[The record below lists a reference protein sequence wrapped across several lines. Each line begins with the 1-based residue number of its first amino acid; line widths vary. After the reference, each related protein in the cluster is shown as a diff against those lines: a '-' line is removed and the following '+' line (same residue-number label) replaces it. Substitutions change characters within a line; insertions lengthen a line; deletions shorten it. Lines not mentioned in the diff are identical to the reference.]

1 MTTLLTGLPDGTP
14 RPAAGNRPLRL
25 DPARV
30 WIVREG
36 RIDVFATRLDGAG
49 EPTGRRRHLFR
60 LEAGDPVFG
69 LGEDPESGRALL
81 AVGAPGTMLA
91 EYGLGEIEA
100 LARDPGTRPCFDELV
115 QHWVERVWDG
125 LVGRATVRRAT
136 GGGIGEEVWLPTG
149 FNLRPDPAVAWL
161 HADEGEL
168 RLLGRRSAAVLPGG
182 IVPLTRRGWAEAVV
196 PSRVRLLD
204 TAAVLEAEGPEGVW
218 SALAR
223 LHDVAMEL
231 AVERARAE
239 EKAYRDRLQ
248 AREKARAAGMATGL
262 SRLASTL
269 ESARQKLGMRMRP
282 AAAGDEDAL
291 FAAFRIVAQAQ
302 GLEVEPPVEAPP
314 VKDPIQGLAR
324 ACRVRARRV
333 VLREGWWREDNGPLL
348 GRWNGRSVPLALL
361 PVRGGGYEAYDPADR
376 SRIRLDEAAAAE
388 VGPTAYMIYRPFPP
402 EALNPL
408 EVLGFGLHGCRPDVV
423 TALAAALLGAVL
435 GLVLPL
441 ATGMLFESIIPGAD
455 RGQLVQMTMVLLA
468 VALAGSLFTV
478 VRGLAVV
485 RIESRT
491 AASIQAAVWDRLIA
505 LPLPFFRG
513 YSAGELATRAMN
525 VEEIRR
531 LMTGAVVTGLLAG
544 LFSLS
549 NLILLFHY
557 DLLLGAVGTGLIGV
571 SLVSSVGIGL
581 LQLRS
586 QRSILASRSRISGMM
601 LQFLTG
607 ISKLKLAGAEAQAFS
622 LWARAFGEQRDRQ
635 YHNRA
640 LGIRLAVFNAA
651 YPVVCSIILFSLG
664 ARTLGT
670 ENAMGTG
677 EFLGFTAAFGLCLG
691 AVLSTS
697 TAIMQALNAVPLYEQ
712 VKPILHTRPEVRP
725 GKDDPGEL
733 SGAIEL
739 QHVSF
744 RYQADGPQVLRDVSV
759 RVAPGEFVAF
769 VGPSGSGKST
779 CFRLLLGFDVP
790 EVGSVAYD
798 EQDLAGLD
806 VEAVR
811 RQMGVVLQ
819 SGRVMSGDLFTNI
832 VGSSTATL
840 DDAWEAARMAGLDED
855 IRRMPMGMHTMVS
868 DGGGT
873 LSGGQRQRLMIA
885 RAIVGRPRILLMDE
899 ATSALDNRTQAIVS
913 ESLDRLRATRV
924 VIAHRLSTILHA
936 DRIHVLVAGEIVES
950 GSFQELMAL
959 DGVFAAM
966 ARRQLA

>member
-1 MTTLLTGLPDGTP
+1 MTTTFTGLPDGTP

-25 DPARV
+25 DPACV
-30 WIVREG
+30 WIVRAG
-36 RIDVFATRLDGAG
+36 RIDVFATRLDADG
-49 EPTGRRRHLFR
+49 EPAGTRRHLFR

-69 LGEDPESGRALL
+69 LGEDPASGRALL

-91 EYGLGEIEA
+91 EYGLAEIEA
-100 LARDPGTRPCFDELV
+100 LAADAGTRPLFHELV
-115 QHWVERVWDG
+115 QHWTERVWDG

-136 GGGIGEEVWLPTG
+136 GGGIGEEVMLPTG
-149 FNLRPDPAVAWL
+149 FNLRPDPSVVWL
-161 HADEGEL
+161 DPVEGAL
-168 RLLGRRSAAVLPGG
+168 RLLGRPSAPLHPGE
-182 IVPLTRRGWAEAVV
+182 IVPLTRHGWAEAVE

-204 TAAVLEAEGPEGVW
+204 TATVLAEQGAEGVW
-218 SALAR
+218 RALAR
-223 LHDVAMEL
+223 LHHAAMEL
-231 AVERARAE
+231 AVERARADE
-239 EKAYRDRLQ
+239 AAYRDRLQ
-248 AREKARAAGMATGL
+248 AREKARAAGMANGL
-262 SRLASTL
+262 SRLARTL
-269 ESARQKLGMRMRP
+269 ETATQALGTRMRP
-282 AAAGDEDAL
+282 PEGDEDAL
-291 FAAFRIVAQAQ
+291 FAAFRLVAQAQ
-302 GLEVEPPVEAPP
+302 GLRVESPGDRPP
-314 VKDPIQGLAR
+314 VKDPVQALAR
-324 ACRVRARRV
+324 ACRVRARKV

-348 GRWNGRSVPLALL
+348 GRWGDRPAPLALL
-361 PVRGGGYEAYDPADR
+361 PARGGGYEAYDPADR
-376 SRIRLDEAAAAE
+376 SRIRLDEAAAAR
-388 VGPTAYMIYRPFPP
+388 VGPTAYMLYRPFP
-402 EALNPL
+402 A
-408 EVLGFGLHGCRPDVV
+408 EVLRPLDVLRFGLHGCRPDVG

-441 ATGMLFESIIPGAD
+441 ATGMLFEHIIPGAD
-455 RGQLVQMTMVLLA
+455 RGQLLQMTLVLLA
-468 VALAGSLFTV
+468 VALAGALFTV
-478 VRGLAVV
+478 VRGLAIV

-513 YSAGELATRAMN
+513 YTAGDLATRAMN

-549 NLILLFHY
+549 NLVLLFWY

-571 SLVSSVGIGL
+571 SLVASISIGL

-586 QRSILASRSRISGMM
+586 QRSILASRSKISGMM

-640 LGIRLAVFNAA
+640 LGIRLAVFNAG
-651 YPVVCSIILFSLG
+651 YPIVCSIILFSLA

-670 ENAMGTG
+670 EDAMGTG

-691 AVLSTS
+691 AMLSTS
-697 TAIMQALNAVPLYEQ
+697 SAVLQALNTIPLYEQ
-712 VKPILHTRPEVRP
+712 VKPILQTTPEVRP

-759 RVAPGEFVAF
+759 RIDPGQFVAF

-779 CFRLLLGFDVP
+779 CFRLLLGFDAP
-790 EVGSVAYD
+790 EVGSVSYD

-832 VGSSTATL
+832 VGASPATL
-840 DDAWEAARMAGLDED
+840 DDAWEAAQMAGLDED
-855 IRRMPMGMHTMVS
+855 IRRMPMGMHTVVS

-899 ATSALDNRTQAIVS
+899 ATSALDNRTQGIVS

-936 DRIHVLVAGEIVES
+936 DCIHVLVAGEIVES
-950 GSFQELMAL
+950 GTFDELMAL

>member
-1 MTTLLTGLPDGTP
+1 MTTLLSGLPDGTP

-25 DPARV
+25 DPACV

-36 RIDVFATRLDGAG
+36 RIDVFATRLDADG
-49 EPTGRRRHLFR
+49 EPDGKRRHLFR

-69 LGEDPESGRALL
+69 LGEDPASGRALL
-81 AVGAPGTMLA
+81 AIGAPGTMLA
-91 EYGLGEIEA
+91 EYGVAEVEA
-100 LARDPGTRPCFDELV
+100 LARDESTRPEFEDLV
-115 QHWVERVWDG
+115 QRWAERVWDG

-136 GGGIGEEVWLPTG
+136 GGELGEEVWLPSG
-149 FNLRPDPAVAWL
+149 FNLRPDQELVWMDPT
-161 HADEGEL
+161 EGEL
-168 RLLGRRSAAVLPGG
+168 RLLGRRSAPLSPGELMP
-182 IVPLTRRGWAEAVV
+182 VTRRAWAEAVV
-196 PSRVRLLD
+196 ASRVRLLD
-204 TAAVLEAEGPEGVW
+204 TAAVVEAEGAEGVW
-218 SALAR
+218 RALAR
-223 LHDVAMEL
+223 LHHAGMEL

-248 AREKARAAGMATGL
+248 AREKERAKGMAQGL

-269 ESARQKLGMRMRP
+269 DSATQRGGMRMRP
-282 AAAGDEDAL
+282 AEGEGEDTL

-302 GLEVEPPVEAPP
+302 GLEVEPPGDRAQHS
-314 VKDPIQGLAR
+314 DPIQALAR

-348 GRWNGRSVPLALL
+348 GRMADSPVPLALL
-361 PVRGGGYEAYDPADR
+361 PVRGGGYEVCNPADR
-376 SRIRLDEAAAAE
+376 SRVRLDEKSVAAI
-388 VGPTAYMIYRPFPP
+388 GPTAYMIYRPFPS
-402 EALNPL
+402 EPL
-408 EVLGFGLHGCRPDVV
+408 KPMDVLRFGLHGCRPDVV
-423 TALAAALLGAVL
+423 TALVAALLGAGL

-441 ATGMLFESIIPGAD
+441 ATGMLFENIIPGAD
-455 RGQLVQMTMVLLA
+455 RGQLVQMTLILLA
-468 VALAGSLFTV
+468 TALAGALFTV
-478 VRGLAVV
+478 VRGLAIV

-491 AASIQAAVWDRLIA
+491 AASIQGAVWDRLIA

-513 YSAGELATRAMN
+513 FSAGDLATRAMN

-531 LMTGAVVTGLLAG
+531 VMTGAVVTGLLAG
-544 LFSLS
+544 LFSMS
-549 NLILLFHY
+549 NLFLLFYY
-557 DLLLGAVGTGLIGV
+557 DLLLGAVGTLLIGI
-571 SLVSSVGIGL
+571 SLVASVSIGL
-581 LQLRS
+581 MQLRS
-586 QRSILASRSRISGMM
+586 QRSILALRSRISGMM

-607 ISKLKLAGAEAQAFS
+607 ISKLKLAGAEGQAFA
-622 LWARAFGEQRDRQ
+622 LWARAFGEQRDTQ
-635 YHNRA
+635 YRNRT
-640 LGIRLAVFNAA
+640 LGVRLAVFNAA
-651 YPVVCSIILFSLG
+651 YPIVCSIILFTLA

-670 ENAMGTG
+670 DRALGTG
-677 EFLGFTAAFGLCLG
+677 ELLGFTAAFGLCLG

-697 TAIMQALNAVPLYEQ
+697 TAVLQALSAVPLYEQ
-712 VKPILHTRPEVRP
+712 VKPILHTTPEVRP

-739 QHVSF
+739 QHASF

-759 RVAPGEFVAF
+759 RINPGEFVAF

-779 CFRLLLGFDVP
+779 CFRLLLGFDTP
-790 EVGSVAYD
+790 ELGSVAYD

-811 RQMGVVLQ
+811 RQIGVVLQ

-832 VGSSTATL
+832 AGSSAATL

-913 ESLDRLRATRV
+913 ASLDGLRATRV

-950 GSFQELMAL
+950 GSFDELMAL

>member
-1 MTTLLTGLPDGTP
+1 MTTTLSALPDGTP

-25 DPARV
+25 DPGRV

-36 RIDVFATRLDGAG
+36 RIDLFATWLDAEG
-49 EPTGRRRHLFR
+49 EPTGRRRHLVR

-69 LGEDPESGRALL
+69 LGEDPASGRALL
-81 AVGAPGTMLA
+81 AVGAPGTTLA
-91 EYGLGEIEA
+91 EHPLAEVEA
-100 LARDPGTRPCFDELV
+100 LARRPETRAEFQELLGR
-115 QHWVERVWDG
+115 WTERVWDG

-136 GGGIGEEVWLPTG
+136 GGEPGEEVALAAG
-149 FNLRPDPAVAWL
+149 ANLRPDQELVWIAPV
-161 HADEGEL
+161 EGEL
-168 RLLGRRSAAVLPGG
+168 RLLGRAAAPVAPGELF
-182 IVPLTRRGWAEAVV
+182 PLTRRGWAESVG

-204 TAAVLEAEGPEGVW
+204 TAAAVAEEGAAGVW
-218 SALAR
+218 RALAR
-223 LHDVAMEL
+223 LHHAAMAL
-231 AVERARAE
+231 AVERARADE
-239 EKAYRDRLQ
+239 AAYHERLH
-248 AREKARAAGMATGL
+248 AREAARAAEMAGGL

-269 ESARQKLGMRMRP
+269 DAPGEPLGMRP
-282 AAAGDEDAL
+282 ADAAGEDTL
-291 FAAFRIVAQAQ
+291 FAAFRLVAQAQ
-302 GLEVEPPVEAPP
+302 GIPVDPPGDRPQ
-314 VKDPIQGLAR
+314 VKDPVQALAR
-324 ACRVRARRV
+324 GCRVRARRV
-333 VLREGWWREDNGPLL
+333 VLRDGWWREDNGPLL
-348 GRWNGRSVPLALL
+348 GRWSDGNLPLALF
-361 PVRGGGYEAYDPADR
+361 PVRGGGYEAYDPAER
-376 SRIRLDEAAAAE
+376 ARVRLDEASAAR
-388 VGPTAYMIYRPFPP
+388 VGPTAYMVYRPFPA
-402 EALNPL
+402 EALGPL
-408 EVLGFGLHGCRPDVV
+408 DVLRFGLHGCRPDLL
-423 TALAAALLGAVL
+423 TALASALLGAVL

-441 ATGMLFESIIPGAD
+441 ATGMLFETVIPGAD
-455 RGQLVQMTMVLLA
+455 RGQLVQMTMILLA
-468 VALAGSLFTV
+468 CALAGSLFTV
-478 VRGLAVV
+478 VRGIAIV

-491 AASIQAAVWDRLIA
+491 AASVQAAVWDRLIA

-513 YSAGELATRAMN
+513 YSAGDLAMRAMN

-549 NLILLFHY
+549 NLFLLLHY
-557 DLLLGAVGTGLIGV
+557 DLAMGLVGTALIGV
-571 SLVSSVGIGL
+571 SLAASIGMGV

-586 QRSILASRSRISGMM
+586 QRGILALRSRISGMM

-622 LWARAFGEQRDRQ
+622 IWARAFGEQREAQ
-635 YHNRA
+635 YRNRFM
-640 LGIRLAVFNAA
+640 GIRLAVFNAG
-651 YPVVCSIILFSLG
+651 YPIVCSIILFG
-664 ARTLGT
+664 MAARRLGT
-670 ENAMGTG
+670 DDAMGTG
-677 EFLGFTAAFGLCLG
+677 EFLGFAAAFGLCLG

-697 TAIMQALNAVPLYEQ
+697 NAVLQALNAIPLYEQ
-712 VKPILHTRPEVRP
+712 VKPILHTTPEVRP

-744 RYQADGPQVLRDVSV
+744 RYQPGGPQVLRDVSV
-759 RVAPGEFVAF
+759 RIDPGEFVAF

-779 CFRLLLGFDVP
+779 CFRLLLGFDAP
-790 EVGSVAYD
+790 EVGSVSYD

-811 RQMGVVLQ
+811 RQIGVVLQ
-819 SGRVMSGDLFTNI
+819 SGRVMGGDLFTNI

-855 IRRMPMGMHTMVS
+855 IRKMPMGMHTIVS

-873 LSGGQRQRLMIA
+873 LSGGQRQRLLIA
-885 RAIVGRPRILLMDE
+885 RAVVGRPRILLMDE

-913 ESLDRLRATRV
+913 QSLDRLRATRV

-936 DRIHVLVAGEIVES
+936 DRIHVLVAGEIVET
-950 GSFQELMAL
+950 GTYDELMAL

>member
-1 MTTLLTGLPDGTP
+1 MTTLFSGLSEGTP

-25 DPARV
+25 DPACV
-30 WIVREG
+30 WIVRQG
-36 RIDVFATRLDGAG
+36 RIDVFATRLDGEG
-49 EPTGRRRHLFR
+49 QPTGKRRHLFR

-69 LGEDPESGRALL
+69 LGEDPGSGRALL
-81 AVGAPGTMLA
+81 AIGAPGTMLA
-91 EYGLGEIEA
+91 EYPLAEVEA
-100 LARDPGTRPCFDELV
+100 LARDEATRPEFDDLV
-115 QHWVERVWDG
+115 QRWAERVWDG

-136 GGGIGEEVWLPTG
+136 GGDVGGEVWLPKG
-149 FNLRPDPAVAWL
+149 FNLRPDQELVWIDAT
-161 HADEGEL
+161 EGEL
-168 RLLGRRSAAVLPGG
+168 RLLGRRSAPVGPGEM
-182 IVPLTRRGWAEAVV
+182 VPITRRAWAEAVSA
-196 PSRVRLLD
+196 SRVRLLD
-204 TAAVLEAEGPEGVW
+204 TAAVVQAEGAEGVW
-218 SALAR
+218 RALGR
-223 LHDVAMEL
+223 LHHAAMEL
-231 AVERARAE
+231 AVEGARAE

-248 AREKARAAGMATGL
+248 VREKARAAEMAGGL

-269 ESARQKLGMRMRP
+269 EAPKQQMGTRMRP
-282 AAAGDEDAL
+282 AEGADEDAL
-291 FAAFRIVAQAQ
+291 FSAFRIVAQAQ
-302 GLEVEPPVEAPP
+302 GLQVEPPGERAQHS
-314 VKDPIQGLAR
+314 DPIQALAR

-333 VLREGWWREDNGPLL
+333 VLRDGWWREDNGPLL
-348 GRWNGRSVPLALL
+348 GRVADSPVPLALL
-361 PVRGGGYEAYDPADR
+361 PVRGGGYEAVNPADR
-376 SRIRLDEAAAAE
+376 SRVRLDEKSVAGI
-388 VGPTAYMIYRPFPP
+388 GPTAYMVYRPFPS
-402 EALNPL
+402 EPL
-408 EVLGFGLHGCRPDVV
+408 KPMDVLRFGLHGCRPDVAM
-423 TALAAALLGAVL
+423 ALSAALLGAVL

-441 ATGMLFESIIPGAD
+441 ATGMLFENIIPGAD
-455 RGQLVQMTMVLLA
+455 RGQLLQMTLVLLA
-468 VALAGSLFTV
+468 AAVAGALFTV
-478 VRGLAVV
+478 VRGLAIV

-513 YSAGELATRAMN
+513 YSAGELAMRAMN

-531 LMTGAVVTGLLAG
+531 VMTGAVVTGLLAG

-549 NLILLFHY
+549 NLFLLFHY
-557 DLLLGAVGTGLIGV
+557 DVKMGAVGTGLIAV
-571 SLVSSVGIGL
+571 SLAASIGIGV

-607 ISKLKLAGAEAQAFS
+607 ISKLKLAGAESQAFS
-622 LWARAFGEQRDRQ
+622 LWARAFGEQRDTQ
-635 YHNRA
+635 YRNRV
-640 LGIRLAVFNAA
+640 LGIRLAVFNAG
-651 YPVVCSIILFSLG
+651 YPIFCSILLFGL
-664 ARTLGT
+664 AAKKLETP
-670 ENAMGTG
+670 EAMGTG
-677 EFLGFTAAFGLCLG
+677 DFLGFTAAFGLCLG
-691 AVLSTS
+691 SVLSTS
-697 TAIMQALNAVPLYEQ
+697 TAVLQALSAVPLYEQ
-712 VKPILHTRPEVRP
+712 VKPILHTPPEVRP

-733 SGAIEL
+733 SGAIEM

-759 RVAPGEFVAF
+759 RINPGEFVAF

-779 CFRLLLGFDVP
+779 CFRLLLGFDTP
-790 EVGSVAYD
+790 ELGSVAYD

-811 RQMGVVLQ
+811 RQIGVVLQ
-819 SGRVMSGDLFTNI
+819 SGRLMSGDLFTNI
-832 VGSSTATL
+832 AGSSAATL

-855 IRRMPMGMHTMVS
+855 IRKMPMGMHTIVS

-924 VIAHRLSTILHA
+924 VIAHRLSTVIHA
-936 DRIHVLVAGEIVES
+936 DCIHVLVAGEIVES
-950 GSFQELMAL
+950 GSFDELMAL

>member
-1 MTTLLTGLPDGTP
+1 MTTTFPELSGGTL

-36 RIDVFATRLDGAG
+36 RIDVFATRLDAEG
-49 EPTGRRRHLFR
+49 EPTGKRRHLFR

-69 LGEDPESGRALL
+69 LGEDAGSGRALL
-81 AVGAPGTMLA
+81 AVGGPGTVLA
-91 EYGLGEIEA
+91 EHPLSEVEV
-100 LARDPGTRPCFDELV
+100 LAADAETRPLLEDLV
-115 QHWVERVWDG
+115 HRWTERVWDG

-136 GGGIGEEVWLPTG
+136 GGAIGEEVWLPKG
-149 FNLRPDPAVAWL
+149 FNLRPDQPVVWIDAV
-161 HADEGEL
+161 EGDL
-168 RLLGRRSAAVLPGG
+168 RLLGRRSAPVGAGELM
-182 IVPLTRRGWAEAVV
+182 PLTRRGWAEAAT
-196 PSRVRLLD
+196 PARVRLLD
-204 TAAVLEAEGPEGVW
+204 TAAVLESEGAEGVW
-218 SALAR
+218 RALAR
-223 LHDVAMEL
+223 LHHAAMEL

-239 EKAYRDRLQ
+239 EAAYRERLQ
-248 AREKARAAGMATGL
+248 AREKARAAGMAGGL
-262 SRLASTL
+262 ARLAGTL
-269 ESARQKLGMRMRP
+269 QTAKQKLGMRMRP
-282 AAAGDEDAL
+282 PEGAGEDTL
-291 FAAFRIVAQAQ
+291 FAAFRLVAESQ
-302 GLEVEPPVEAPP
+302 GLEVEPPAGPP
-314 VKDPIQGLAR
+314 QAKDPIQSLAR

-333 VLREGWWREDNGPLL
+333 VLREDWWRGDSGPLL
-348 GRWNGRSVPLALL
+348 GRWADRPAPLALL
-361 PVRGGGYEAYDPADR
+361 PIRGGGYEAIDPAER
-376 SRIRLDEAAAAE
+376 TRTRLDERTAAQ
-388 VGPTAYMIYRPFPP
+388 VGPTAFMIYRPFPS
-402 EALNPL
+402 EPL
-408 EVLGFGLHGCRPDVV
+408 KPMDVLRFGLYGCRPDVM

-435 GLVLPL
+435 GLVLPF

-455 RGQLVQMTMVLLA
+455 RGQLMQMTLVLLA
-468 VALAGSLFTV
+468 VALAGALFTV
-478 VRGLAVV
+478 VRGVAIV

-513 YSAGELATRAMN
+513 YSAGELASRAMN

-531 LMTGAVVTGLLAG
+531 VMTGAVVTGLLAG

-549 NLILLFHY
+549 NLGLLFYY
-557 DLLLGAVGTGLIGV
+557 DLLLGAVGTLLITV
-571 SLVSSVGIGL
+571 SLVASIGIGL

-586 QRSILASRSRISGMM
+586 QRSILSARSRINGMM

-622 LWARAFGEQRDRQ
+622 QWARAFGEQRDRT
-635 YHNRA
+635 YRNRT
-640 LGIRLAVFNAA
+640 LGIRLAVFNAG
-651 YPVVCSIILFSLG
+651 YPIACSIILFGL
-664 ARTLGT
+664 AAKKLGT
-670 ENAMGTG
+670 EQAMGTG

-697 TAIMQALNAVPLYEQ
+697 SAVLQALNTVPLYEQ
-712 VKPILHTRPEVRP
+712 VKPILQTTPEVRP
-725 GKDDPGEL
+725 GKDEPGEL

-759 RVAPGEFVAF
+759 RINPGEFVAF

-779 CFRLLLGFDVP
+779 CFRLLLGFDTP

-811 RQMGVVLQ
+811 RQIGVVLQ
-819 SGRVMSGDLFTNI
+819 SGRVMAGDLFTNI
-832 VGSSTATL
+832 VGSTPATQ

-855 IRRMPMGMHTMVS
+855 IRKMPMGMHTMVS

-924 VIAHRLSTILHA
+924 VIAHRLSTIIHA

-950 GSFQELMAL
+950 GNFDELMAL

>member
-1 MTTLLTGLPDGTP
+1 MTTTLTGLPDGTP

-25 DPARV
+25 DPACV
-30 WIVREG
+30 WIVRTG
-36 RIDVFATRLDGAG
+36 RIDVFATRLGADG
-49 EPTGRRRHLFR
+49 EPAGTRRHLFR

-69 LGEDPESGRALL
+69 LGEDPASGRALL

-91 EYGLGEIEA
+91 EYALAEIEA
-100 LARDPGTRPCFDELV
+100 LAADAATRPLFGELV
-115 QHWVERVWDG
+115 QHWTERVWDG

-136 GGGIGEEVWLPTG
+136 GGGIGEEVWLPKG
-149 FNLRPDPAVAWL
+149 FNLRPDPAVAWVD
-161 HADEGEL
+161 ASEGAL
-168 RLLGRRSAAVLPGG
+168 RLLGRPSAPVHPGE
-182 IVPLTRRGWAEAVV
+182 IVPLTRRGWAEAVD

-204 TAAVLEAEGPEGVW
+204 TEMVLEEQGAQGVW
-218 SALAR
+218 RALAR
-223 LHDVAMEL
+223 LHHAAMEL
-231 AVERARAE
+231 AVERARADE
-239 EKAYRDRLQ
+239 AAYRTRLQ
-248 AREKARAAGMATGL
+248 AREKARAAGMANGL

-269 ESARQKLGMRMRP
+269 ATAKQALGTRMRP
-282 AAAGDEDAL
+282 PEGDEDAL
-291 FAAFRIVAQAQ
+291 FGTFRLVAQAQ
-302 GLEVEPPVEAPP
+302 GLRVESPGDRPA
-314 VKDPIQGLAR
+314 VKDPVQALAR
-324 ACRVRARRV
+324 ACRVRARKV

-348 GRWNGRSVPLALL
+348 GRWADRPVPLALL

-376 SRIRLDEAAAAE
+376 SRIRVDEAAAAR
-388 VGPTAYMIYRPFPP
+388 VGPTAYMLYRPFPAD
-402 EALNPL
+402 ALRPL
-408 EVLGFGLHGCRPDVV
+408 DVLRFGLHGCRPDVG

-435 GLVLPL
+435 GLVMPL
-441 ATGMLFESIIPGAD
+441 ATGMLFEHIIPGAD
-455 RGQLVQMTMVLLA
+455 RGQLLQMTLVLLA
-468 VALAGSLFTV
+468 VALAGALFTV
-478 VRGLAVV
+478 VRGVAIV

-513 YSAGELATRAMN
+513 YTAGDLATRAMN

-549 NLILLFHY
+549 NLALLFYY

-571 SLVSSVGIGL
+571 SLVASISIGL

-640 LGIRLAVFNAA
+640 LGIRLAVFNAG
-651 YPVVCSIILFSLG
+651 YPIVCSIILFTLA

-670 ENAMGTG
+670 DDRMGTG
-677 EFLGFTAAFGLCLG
+677 EFLGFIAAFGLCLG
-691 AVLSTS
+691 AMLSTS
-697 TAIMQALNAVPLYEQ
+697 SAVLQALNTIPLYEQ
-712 VKPILHTRPEVRP
+712 VKPILQTTPEVRP

-744 RYQADGPQVLRDVSV
+744 RYGADGPQVLRDVSV
-759 RVAPGEFVAF
+759 RIDPGQFVAF

-790 EVGSVAYD
+790 EVGSVSYD

-832 VGSSTATL
+832 VGASPATL

-855 IRRMPMGMHTMVS
+855 IRRMPMGMHTVVS

-899 ATSALDNRTQAIVS
+899 ATSALDNRTQGIVS
-913 ESLDRLRATRV
+913 ESLERLRATRV

-950 GSFQELMAL
+950 GTFDELMAL

>member
-1 MTTLLTGLPDGTP
+1 MTTTLTGLPDGTP

-30 WIVREG
+30 WIVRAG
-36 RIDVFATRLDGAG
+36 RIDVFATRLDKAG
-49 EPTGRRRHLFR
+49 EPTGKRRHLFR

-69 LGEDPESGRALL
+69 VGEDPAAGRALL
-81 AVGAPGTMLA
+81 AVGAPGTLLA
-91 EYGLGEIEA
+91 EYGLDEIEA
-100 LARDPGTRPCFDELV
+100 LAGDEGTRPLFAELV
-115 QHWVERVWDG
+115 ENWTERVWDG

-136 GGGIGEEVWLPTG
+136 GGGPGDEVWLPKG

-161 HADEGEL
+161 DADEGEL
-168 RLLGRRSAAVLPGG
+168 RLLGRRAAPVRPGEV
-182 IVPLTRRGWAEAVV
+182 IPLTRRGWAEAVV

-204 TAAVLEAEGPEGVW
+204 TAAVVRAQGAEGVW
-218 SALAR
+218 AALAR
-223 LHDVAMEL
+223 LHHATMEL

-239 EKAYRDRLQ
+239 EAAYRERLQ
-248 AREKARAAGMATGL
+248 TREKARAAGMTTGL
-262 SRLASTL
+262 ARLAGTL
-269 ESARQKLGMRMRP
+269 DSARQKMGMRMRP
-282 AAAGDEDAL
+282 PEGADEDVL

-302 GLEVEPPVEAPP
+302 GLEVEPPPAGPP

-333 VLREGWWREDNGPLL
+333 VLREGWWREDNGALL
-348 GRWNGRSVPLALL
+348 GRWADRPVPLALL
-361 PVRGGGYEAYDPADR
+361 PVRGGGYEAYDPAER
-376 SRIRLDEAAAAE
+376 TRVRVDEKVAAQ
-388 VGPTAYMIYRPFPP
+388 VGPTGYMIYRPFPAQ
-402 EALNPL
+402 ALRPL
-408 EVLGFGLHGCRPDVV
+408 DVLRFGLHGCRPDVV
-423 TALAAALLGAVL
+423 TALAAALMGAVL

-441 ATGMLFESIIPGAD
+441 ATGMLFENIIPGAD
-455 RGQLVQMTMVLLA
+455 RGQLMQMTLVLLA
-468 VALAGSLFTV
+468 VALAGALFTV
-478 VRGLAVV
+478 VRGLAIV

-513 YSAGELATRAMN
+513 YSAGELASRAMN

-549 NLILLFHY
+549 NLFLLFHY
-557 DLLLGAVGTGLIGV
+557 DLLLGAVGSGLIAV
-571 SLVSSVGIGL
+571 SLIASVGIGL

-586 QRSILASRSRISGMM
+586 QRSILETRSRISGMM

-607 ISKLKLAGAEAQAFS
+607 ISKLKLAGAEPQAFS
-622 LWARAFGEQRDRQ
+622 LWARSFGEQRDRQ
-635 YHNRA
+635 YHNRV
-640 LGIRLAVFNAA
+640 LGIRLAVFNAG
-651 YPVVCSIILFSLG
+651 YPIACSILLFTLA

-712 VKPILHTRPEVRP
+712 VKPILHTTPEVRP
-725 GKDDPGEL
+725 GKDEPGEL

-744 RYQADGPQVLRDVSV
+744 RYAPDGPQVLRDVSV
-759 RVAPGEFVAF
+759 RINPGEFVAF

-779 CFRLLLGFDVP
+779 CFRLLLGFDTP

-832 VGSSTATL
+832 VGSSTATQ

-855 IRRMPMGMHTMVS
+855 IRKMPMGMHTMVS

-899 ATSALDNRTQAIVS
+899 ATSALDNRTQGIVS
-913 ESLDRLRATRV
+913 QSLDRLRATRV
-924 VIAHRLSTILHA
+924 VIAHRLSTIIHA
-936 DRIHVLVAGEIVES
+936 DCIHVLVAGEIVES
-950 GSFQELMAL
+950 GNFEELMAL

-966 ARRQLA
+966 ARRQLS

>member
-1 MTTLLTGLPDGTP
+1 MTTTLRGLGDGTP

-25 DPARV
+25 DPGCV
-30 WIVREG
+30 WIVRTG
-36 RIDVFATRLDGAG
+36 RIDVFATRLDAAG
-49 EPTGRRRHLFR
+49 RPAGTRRHLFR

-69 LGEDPESGRALL
+69 LGEDPASGRALL
-81 AVGAPGTMLA
+81 AVGAPGTVLA

-100 LARDPGTRPCFDELV
+100 LAGDAGTRPLFGELV
-115 QHWVERVWDG
+115 QHWTERVWDG

-136 GGGIGEEVWLPTG
+136 GGGAGEEVWLPAG
-149 FNLRPDPAVAWL
+149 FNLRPDPAVVWL
-161 HADEGEL
+161 DAAEGEL
-168 RLLGRRSAAVLPGG
+168 RLLGRPSAPVGPGEV
-182 IVPLTRRGWAEAVV
+182 VPLTRRGWAQAVT

-204 TAAVLEAEGPEGVW
+204 TAALLEAQGPQGVW
-218 SALAR
+218 RALAR
-223 LHDVAMEL
+223 LHHAAMDL
-231 AVERARAE
+231 AVERARADE
-239 EKAYRDRLQ
+239 AAYHDRLQ
-248 AREKARAAGMATGL
+248 AREKARAAGMADGL
-262 SRLASTL
+262 SRLAGTL
-269 ESARQKLGMRMRP
+269 DAGQAPGTRMR
-282 AAAGDEDAL
+282 AADGADEDAL
-291 FAAFRIVAQAQ
+291 FAAFRVVAQAQ
-302 GLEVEPPVEAPP
+302 GLAVVPPAEPLR
-314 VKDPIQGLAR
+314 VKDPVQALAR

-333 VLREGWWREDNGPLL
+333 VLREGWWGEDNGPLL
-348 GRWNGRSVPLALL
+348 GRWGDRPAPLALL
-361 PVRGGGYEAYDPADR
+361 PVRGGGYVAYDPADR
-376 SRIRLDEAAAAE
+376 SRVRLDEAAAAR
-388 VGPTAYMIYRPFPP
+388 VGPTAYMLYRPFPA
-402 EALNPL
+402 EPL
-408 EVLGFGLHGCRPDVV
+408 RPLDVLRFGLHGCRPDVV

-441 ATGMLFESIIPGAD
+441 ATGMLFEHIIPGAD
-455 RGQLVQMTMVLLA
+455 RGQLVQMTLVLLA
-468 VALAGSLFTV
+468 VALAGALFTV
-478 VRGLAVV
+478 VRGLAIV

-491 AASIQAAVWDRLIA
+491 AAGIQAAVWDRLIA

-513 YSAGELATRAMN
+513 YTAGELAMRAMN

-549 NLILLFHY
+549 NLVLLLWY
-557 DLLLGAVGTGLIGV
+557 DLLLGAVGTGLIGI
-571 SLVSSVGIGL
+571 SLVASISIGL

-586 QRSILASRSRISGMM
+586 QRSILASRSRISGML

-635 YHNRA
+635 YRNRA
-640 LGIRLAVFNAA
+640 LGIRLAVFNAG
-651 YPVVCSIILFSLG
+651 YPIVCSMILFTLA

-691 AVLSTS
+691 AMLSTS
-697 TAIMQALNAVPLYEQ
+697 SAVLQALNTVPLYEQ
-712 VKPILHTRPEVRP
+712 VKPILETTPEVRP

-744 RYQADGPQVLRDVSV
+744 RYGADGPQVLRDVSV
-759 RVAPGEFVAF
+759 RIGPGEFVAF

-790 EVGSVAYD
+790 EVGSVSYD

-832 VGSSTATL
+832 AGSSPATL
-840 DDAWEAARMAGLDED
+840 DDAWEAARMTGLDED
-855 IRRMPMGMHTMVS
+855 IRRMPMGMHTVVS

-913 ESLDRLRATRV
+913 QSLDRLRATRV
-924 VIAHRLSTILHA
+924 VIAHRLSTIQHA
-936 DRIHVLVAGEIVES
+936 DRIHVLVAGAIVES
-950 GSFQELMAL
+950 GRYDELMAL
-959 DGVFAAM
+959 DGVFSAM

>member
-1 MTTLLTGLPDGTP
+1 MTTTLAALPGGTP

-25 DPARV
+25 DPGRV

-36 RIDVFATRLDGAG
+36 RIDLFATRLDGAG

-69 LGEDPESGRALL
+69 LGEDPASGRALL
-81 AVGAPGTMLA
+81 AVGAPGTVLGEHALA
-91 EYGLGEIEA
+91 EVEA
-100 LARDPGTRPCFDELV
+100 LARDASTLPLFDDLLLR
-115 QHWVERVWDG
+115 WTERVWDG
-125 LVGRATVRRAT
+125 LVGRGTVRRAT
-136 GGGIGEEVWLPTG
+136 GGGIGDEVWLPKG
-149 FNLRPDPAVAWL
+149 FNLRPDPPFVWMDPA
-161 HADEGEL
+161 EGDL
-168 RLLGRRSAAVLPGG
+168 RLLGRRAATLGPGEV
-182 IVPLTRRGWAEAVV
+182 VPLTRRGWAEAVGGA
-196 PSRVRLLD
+196 RVRLLD
-204 TAAVLEAEGPEGVW
+204 TAALVEAEGPAAAW
-218 SALAR
+218 AALAR
-223 LHDVAMEL
+223 LHRVAMEL
-231 AVERARAE
+231 AVERALAE
-239 EKAYRDRLQ
+239 ETAYRERLEV
-248 AREKARAAGMATGL
+248 RERARAAGMAQGL
-262 SRLASTL
+262 ARLASTL
-269 ESARQKLGMRMRP
+269 ERETGAFGMRMRP
-282 AAAGDEDAL
+282 AEGPGEDTL
-291 FAAFRIVAQAQ
+291 FAAFRLVAQAQ
-302 GLEVEPPVEAPP
+302 GLEVEPPAHPVP
-314 VKDPIQGLAR
+314 VKDPVQGLAR

-333 VLREGWWREDNGPLL
+333 VLREGWWREDSGPLL
-348 GRWNGRSVPLALL
+348 ARWAEHPAPLALL
-361 PVRGGGYEAYDPADR
+361 PARGGGYEAFDPGDR
-376 SRIRLDEAAAAE
+376 SRVRVDEALAGR
-388 VGPTAYMIYRPFPP
+388 VGPTAYMVYRPFPA
-402 EALNPL
+402 EALSPL
-408 EVLGFGLHGCRPDVV
+408 DVLRFGLHGCRPDVV
-423 TALAAALLGAVL
+423 TALVAALLGAVL

-441 ATGMLFESIIPGAD
+441 ATGLLFESIIPGAD
-455 RGQLVQMTMVLLA
+455 RPQLVQMTLVLLA
-468 VALAGSLFTV
+468 VAFAGALFTV
-478 VRGLAVV
+478 VRGIAIV

-491 AASIQAAVWDRLIA
+491 AAGIQAAVWDRLVA

-513 YSAGELATRAMN
+513 YSAGDLATRAMN

-531 LMTGAVVTGLLAG
+531 IMTGAVVTGLLSG

-549 NLILLFHY
+549 NLVLLFHY
-557 DLLLGAVGTGLIGV
+557 DLVLGAVGTVLIAV
-571 SLVSSVGIGL
+571 SLVASVGIGL

-586 QRSILASRSRISGMM
+586 QRAILASRSRISGMM

-607 ISKLKLAGAEAQAFS
+607 ISKLKLAGAEPQAFAR
-622 LWARAFGEQRDRQ
+622 WARSFGEQRDRQ
-635 YHNRA
+635 YRNRA
-640 LGIRLAVFNAA
+640 LGIRLSVFNAA
-651 YPVVCSIILFSLG
+651 YPVVCSILLFTLA
-664 ARTLGT
+664 ARRLGT
-670 ENAMGTG
+670 EEALGTG

-691 AVLSTS
+691 AVLATS
-697 TAIMQALNAVPLYEQ
+697 NALLQALSTVPLYEQ
-712 VKPILHTRPEVRP
+712 VKPILRTTPEVRP
-725 GKDDPGEL
+725 GKDEPGEL

-744 RYQADGPQVLRDVSV
+744 RYQSDGPLVLRDVSV
-759 RVAPGEFVAF
+759 RIAPGEFVAF

-790 EVGSVAYD
+790 EVGGVAYD

-811 RQMGVVLQ
+811 RQIGVVLQ

-832 VGSSTATL
+832 VGSTPATL

-924 VIAHRLSTILHA
+924 VIAHRLSTVMHA

-950 GSFQELMAL
+950 GSFEELMAL

>member
-1 MTTLLTGLPDGTP
+1 MTTLCSGLPDGTP

-30 WIVREG
+30 WIVRQG
-36 RIDVFATRLDGAG
+36 RIDVFGTRLDGAG
-49 EPTGRRRHLFR
+49 EPTGTRRHLFR

-69 LGEDPESGRALL
+69 LGEDPASGRALL

-91 EYGLGEIEA
+91 EYGVAEFEA
-100 LARDPGTRPCFDELV
+100 LARDEGTRAEFDALV
-115 QHWVERVWDG
+115 QHWAERVWDG

-136 GGGIGEEVWLPTG
+136 GGALGEEVWLPAG
-149 FNLRPDPAVAWL
+149 FNLRPDQAMVWIDAV
-161 HADEGEL
+161 EGEL
-168 RLLGRRSAAVLPGG
+168 CLLGRRTAPLGPGEMM
-182 IVPLTRRGWAEAVV
+182 PLTRRAWAEAVGAA
-196 PSRVRLLD
+196 RVRLLD
-204 TAAVLEAEGPEGVW
+204 TAAVLAAEGVEGVW
-218 SALAR
+218 RALAR
-223 LHDVAMEL
+223 LHHVAMEL
-231 AVERARAE
+231 AAERARAE
-239 EKAYRDRLQ
+239 SQAYADRLQ
-248 AREKARAAGMATGL
+248 AREKARAAGMAGGL

-269 ESARQKLGMRMRP
+269 ETTQQRMGMRLRP
-282 AAAGDEDAL
+282 PEGADEDTL
-291 FAAFRIVAQAQ
+291 FAAFRLVAQAQ
-302 GLEVEPPVEAPP
+302 GLRVEPPASRAQ
-314 VKDPIQGLAR
+314 VKDPVQALAR

-333 VLREGWWREDNGPLL
+333 VLREGWWREDNGALL
-348 GRWNGRSVPLALL
+348 GRWDASPVPLALL
-361 PVRGGGYEAYDPADR
+361 PVRGGGYEAYDPADG
-376 SRIRLDEAAAAE
+376 SRVRLDEQSAAR
-388 VGPTAYMIYRPFPP
+388 VGPTAYMVYRPFPA
-402 EALNPL
+402 EALRPL
-408 EVLGFGLHGCRPDVV
+408 DVLRFGLHGCRADVL
-423 TALAAALLGAVL
+423 TALTAALLGAAL

-441 ATGMLFESIIPGAD
+441 ATGMLFEHVIPGAD
-455 RGQLVQMTMVLLA
+455 RGQLVQMTLILLA
-468 VALAGSLFTV
+468 AAVAGALFTV
-478 VRGLAVV
+478 VRGLAIV

-491 AASIQAAVWDRLIA
+491 AAGIQAAVWDRLIA
-505 LPLPFFRG
+505 LPLPFFRD
-513 YSAGELATRAMN
+513 YSAGELAMRAMN

-531 LMTGAVVTGLLAG
+531 VMTGAVVTGLLAG

-549 NLILLFHY
+549 NLFLLFHY
-557 DLLLGAVGTGLIGV
+557 DFRMGAVGTALILV
-571 SLVSSVGIGL
+571 SLVASVSIGL

-586 QRSILASRSRISGMM
+586 QRSILTARSKISGMM

-607 ISKLKLAGAEAQAFS
+607 ISKLKLAGAESQAFS

-635 YHNRA
+635 YRNRT

-651 YPVVCSIILFSLG
+651 YPVFCSILLFRM
-664 ARTLGT
+664 AAATLGT
-670 ENAMGTG
+670 EDAMGTG
-677 EFLGFTAAFGLCLG
+677 AFLGFTAAFGLCLG

-697 TAIMQALNAVPLYEQ
+697 TAVLQALNAVPLYEQ
-712 VKPILHTRPEVRP
+712 VKPILHTPPEVRP

-759 RVAPGEFVAF
+759 RINPGEFVAF

-779 CFRLLLGFDVP
+779 CFRLLLGFDTP
-790 EVGSVAYD
+790 ELGSVSYD

-832 VGSSTATL
+832 AGSSTATL

-950 GSFQELMAL
+950 GSFDELMAL

>member
-1 MTTLLTGLPDGTP
+1 MTTALAGLPEGTP
-14 RPAAGNRPLRL
+14 RPAAGNHPLRL
-25 DPARV
+25 DPGRV
-30 WIVREG
+30 WIVRAG
-36 RIDVFATRLDGAG
+36 RIDVFATRLDGDG
-49 EPTGRRRHLFR
+49 EPAGRRRHLFR

-69 LGEDPESGRALL
+69 VGEDPERGRALL
-81 AVGAPGTMLA
+81 AVGAPGTVLA

-100 LARDPGTRPCFDELV
+100 LAGDAATRPLFDELV
-115 QHWVERVWDG
+115 QHWTERVWDG

-136 GGGIGEEVWLPTG
+136 GAGVGEEVWLPTG
-149 FNLRPDPAVAWL
+149 TSLRPDPPVAWL
-161 HADEGEL
+161 DADEGEL
-168 RLLGRRSAAVLPGG
+168 RLLGRPSAPVLPGE
-182 IVPLTRRGWAEAVV
+182 IVPLTRRGWAEAAA

-204 TAAVLEAEGPEGVW
+204 TAMVLRAQGPAGVW
-218 SALAR
+218 RALAR
-223 LHDVAMEL
+223 LHHVAMEL
-231 AVERARAE
+231 AAERAGADEAACAE
-239 EKAYRDRLQ
+239 RLQ
-248 AREKARAAGMATGL
+248 ARERARAAGMASGL

-269 ESARQKLGMRMRP
+269 E
-282 AAAGDEDAL
+282 AAAERRGTGPVEGADEDAL
-291 FAAFRIVAQAQ
+291 FAAFRRVAQAQ
-302 GLEVEPPVEAPP
+302 GLRVELPAAPP
-314 VKDPIQGLAR
+314 RVKDPVQALAR
-324 ACRVRARRV
+324 ACRVRARKV
-333 VLREGWWREDNGPLL
+333 VLRDGWWREDNGPLL
-348 GRWNGRSVPLALL
+348 GRWADRPVPLALL
-361 PVRGGGYEAYDPADR
+361 PARGGGYEAYDPADG
-376 SRIRLDEAAAAE
+376 SRTRVDEAAAAR
-388 VGPTAYMIYRPFPP
+388 VGPTAYMLYRPFPA
-402 EALNPL
+402 EPL
-408 EVLGFGLHGCRPDVV
+408 RPLDVLRFGLHGCRPDVL

-441 ATGMLFESIIPGAD
+441 ATGMLFEHIIPGAD
-455 RGQLVQMTMVLLA
+455 RGQLLQMTLVLLA
-468 VALAGSLFTV
+468 VALAGALFTV
-478 VRGLAVV
+478 VRGVAVV

-491 AASIQAAVWDRLIA
+491 AAGIQAAVWDRLIA

-513 YSAGELATRAMN
+513 YTAGDLATRAMN

-549 NLILLFHY
+549 NLALLFWY
-557 DLLLGAVGTGLIGV
+557 DLLLGAVGTALIGI
-571 SLVSSVGIGL
+571 SLAASISIGL

-586 QRSILASRSRISGMM
+586 QRSILASRSKISGMM

-622 LWARAFGEQRDRQ
+622 LWAGAFGTQRDRQ
-635 YHNRA
+635 YHNRV

-651 YPVVCSIILFSLG
+651 YPIVCSIILFALA

-670 ENAMGTG
+670 ENRMGTG

-691 AVLSTS
+691 AMLSTS
-697 TAIMQALNAVPLYEQ
+697 SAVLQALNAIPLYEQ
-712 VKPILHTRPEVRP
+712 VKPILQTPPEVRP

-739 QHVSF
+739 QRVSF
-744 RYQADGPQVLRDVSV
+744 RYGDGPQVLRDVSV
-759 RVAPGEFVAF
+759 RIAPGEFVAF

-779 CFRLLLGFDVP
+779 CFRLLLGFDSP
-790 EVGSVAYD
+790 EVGSVSYD

-832 VGSSTATL
+832 AGSSTATL

-855 IRRMPMGMHTMVS
+855 IRRMPMGMHTVVS

-913 ESLDRLRATRV
+913 QSLDRLRATRV
-924 VIAHRLSTILHA
+924 VIAHRLSTIQHA

-950 GSFQELMAL
+950 GRYDELMAL